1 MLLME
6 QKVLIINR
14 SIINSYAEFPGLILN
29 IYRIIIG
36 VTEQE
41 QEIDLPGCVHVCVC
55 VCMCVCMLGVCS
67 SKDYLKKVVRQWN
80 SVSVQLHFPLIL

>member
-55 VCMCVCMLGVCS
+55 VCMCVCLCVCGCVCVCS
-67 SKDYLKKVVRQWN
+67 RGKAVCM
-80 SVSVQLHFPLIL
+80 